1 MYIWKKAFLLLGYDF
16 LTEAKRT
23 QNVLFIWWST
33 MVSFNFLKIYFWN
46 FSVILNLI
54 RWWNF
59 WNFSLVN
66 FANNNISPVETFPH
80 FIVFCCA
87 SILWNIRKKLKVSF
101 DFCSVCIKLKWSSHE
116 HPDLGDLRV
125 PECTETKRKN
135 KR

>member
-54 RWWNF
+54 RWWNS
-59 WNFSLVN
+59 WNFILVN
-66 FANNNISPVETFPH
+66 FANIFPSGNISTFY
-80 FIVFCCA
+80 
-87 SILWNIRKKLKVSF
+87 SILLCFLWNIRKKLKVSF
-101 DFCSVCIKLKWSSHE
+101 DFCSVCNKLKWSSHE
-116 HPDLGDLRV
+116 HPDFGDPRV
-125 PECTETKRKN
+125 SECTETKRKN